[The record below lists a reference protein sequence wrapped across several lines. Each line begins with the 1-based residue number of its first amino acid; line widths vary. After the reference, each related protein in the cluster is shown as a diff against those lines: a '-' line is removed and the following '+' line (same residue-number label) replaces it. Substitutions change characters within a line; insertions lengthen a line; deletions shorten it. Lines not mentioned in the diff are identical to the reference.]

1 MANEDLKDILKK
13 GSKAKLIQ
21 LAIEFREFTV
31 DNLMQRTFTEEETE
45 AVKERAKKEGWDK
58 ELFRATY
65 KARDMEAMALALK
78 GQLYEAMYF
87 LHELLKELQQIEM
100 VLDMLR
106 EVYIGDY
113 NEDTEKF
120 ETIVS
125 KPKKEMERD
134 INKVKGLVINTLED
148 ITDTKMLMQYGNDL
162 IDKGEDKRLSKELG
176 RKLTKEDL
184 FNILYR
190 NYKRLICSVKV
201 GYYMLLKSDLG
212 EYRLYKKEQYEEV
225 KKAFI
230 TKNILLVGNVTLSLD
245 HLDYLLEVIEE
256 NKPELLEITRQDKD
270 MFIPDRKWVKE
281 VSEYLD
287 KYILPPLKNKDKKM
301 FNTKEYLLNELEDK
315 EIEQVEKAN
324 KVLEEYVLY
333 GK

>member
-1 MANEDLKDILKK
+1 
-13 GSKAKLIQ
+13 
-21 LAIEFREFTV
+21 
-31 DNLMQRTFTEEETE
+31 
-45 AVKERAKKEGWDK
+45 
-58 ELFRATY
+58 
-65 KARDMEAMALALK
+65 
-78 GQLYEAMYF
+78 
-87 LHELLKELQQIEM
+87 
-100 VLDMLR
+100 MLR
-106 EVYIGDY
+106 EIYIGDY

-120 ETIVS
+120 ENIVN
-125 KPKKEMERD
+125 KPKKEMEGD
-134 INKVKGLVINTLED
+134 IKKAKGLVINTLED
-148 ITDTKMLMQYGNDL
+148 MTDTKLIMQYGNDL
-162 IDKGEDKRLSKELG
+162 IEKGEDKRLSKELG

-190 NYKRLICSVKV
+190 NYKRLICSVKI

-230 TKNILLVGNVTLSLD
+230 TKNILLVGNITLSLD
-245 HLDYLLEVIEE
+245 HLDYLLEIIEE

-270 MFIPDRKWVKE
+270 MYIPDRKWIKE